1 MFTGLVETTGV
12 IKRIDRGDA
21 SVLLDVQPALQPYE
35 AAIGDSIALNG
46 VCLTVESLNGPAI
59 RFRAVHETLQRS
71 TLAFAKAGDE
81 VNLERSLRLSD
92 RLGGHLVLGHVDAV
106 ASIVR
111 DRPVGDSILRTFRAP
126 ETIRMLLAEKGSVA
140 VDGISLTIAEC
151 TADGFAVS
159 LIPHTLSA
167 TTMKNKHAGDQVN
180 IECDVLARYIFHLL
194 KSGRI
199 DAGTGPSLLSKL
211 ESGGF

>member
-12 IKRIDRGDA
+12 IKRIDRGDDSA
-21 SVLLDVQPALQPYE
+21 LLDMQPALQPYE

-46 VCLTVESLNGPAI
+46 VCLTVESLDGAAI

-92 RLGGHLVLGHVDAV
+92 RLGGHLVLGHVDAL

-111 DRPVGDSILRTFRAP
+111 DRHAGDSILRTFRAP
-126 ETIRMLLAEKGSVA
+126 DSIRMLLAEKGSVA

-151 TADGFAVS
+151 TAEGFTVS
-159 LIPHTLSA
+159 FIPHTLAA
-167 TTMKNKHAGDQVN
+167 TTMKNKHAGDRVN

-194 KSGRI
+194 KSGSI
-199 DAGTGPSLLSKL
+199 DAGNGQSLLSKL
-211 ESGGF
+211 ESNGF